1 VRLLSAFQL
10 STWQKN
16 VFVSWE
22 RKFRRQAEGPDASL
36 FGELAGGPSGGGHN
50 SRPPPVRASCSLCL
64 KQFPSSAA
72 ACFRQPLPLPFGQR
86 RRLFSAPKPFSKVRL
101 PAAFLQ
107 LSSVR
112 RGPVFDRYGRRNRR
126 GGEPVPGNGYSAA
139 PIGQNRDSVPGNGY
153 SAAPIGQNRD
163 SVPGNGYSAA
173 PTGQNRDSVPGN
185 GYSAA
190 PIGQN
195 RDSVPGNGY
204 SAAPTGQN
212 RDSVPGNGY
221 SAAPTNQN
229 RDSVP
234 GNGLLRTR
242 KRLKTCRR
250 RQKTAA
256 RARKPQKSCRRKR
269 KTEARG
275 CFCYAAEQKKRK

>member
-1 VRLLSAFQL
+1 MTPNRQQSAL
-10 STWQKN
+10 HVSTRQRS
-16 VFVSWE
+16 VFGRGE

-36 FGELAGGPSGGGHN
+36 FGELAGGPSGGGHD

-72 ACFRQPLPLPFGQR
+72 ACFRQPLPLRFGQR
-86 RRLFSAPKPFSKVRL
+86 RRHFSAPKPFSKVRL

-153 SAAPIGQNRD
+153 SAAP
-163 SVPGNGYSAA
+163 
-173 PTGQNRDSVPGN
+173 TG
-185 GYSAA
+185 
-190 PIGQN
+190 
-195 RDSVPGNGY
+195 
-204 SAAPTGQN
+204 
-212 RDSVPGNGY
+212 
-221 SAAPTNQN
+221 QN

-234 GNGLLRTR
+234 GNGLLRAR
-242 KRLKTCRR
+242 NRLKTCRH
-250 RQKTAA
+250 
-256 RARKPQKSCRRKR
+256 KR
-269 KTEARG
+269 KTEPQAKNRGAGEKPRRGAAFAMRQNKRRGNSAYKNDARKEAG
-275 CFCYAAEQKKRK
+275 VASFGKLSFLASPLLIL